1 MRSMGQMFQSVSV
14 YLKKLNKTAIDCM
27 PVNIV
32 YSSENIV
39 IFFVKI
45 RKQQSALKK
54 VVILNR
60 HVRTSKKSRVA
71 QAWLL
76 L

>member
-39 IFFVKI
+39 IFL
-45 RKQQSALKK
+45 RKDQKTAIS
-54 VVILNR
+54 IE
-60 HVRTSKKSRVA
+60 KSCDFE
-71 QAWLL
+71 
-76 L
+76 